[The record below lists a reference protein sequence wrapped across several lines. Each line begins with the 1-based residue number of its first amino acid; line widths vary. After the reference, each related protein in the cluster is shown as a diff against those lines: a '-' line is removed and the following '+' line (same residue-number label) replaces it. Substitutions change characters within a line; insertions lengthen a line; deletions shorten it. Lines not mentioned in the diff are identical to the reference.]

1 MNNLLTMYGFELKKI
16 LQKKLVWISLFIC
29 MAAIVFSILF
39 PLSGTYYANGV
50 AISTNY
56 EQHLLDQGYRKALSG
71 KFIDQSL
78 LEETIAA
85 YKDLPIETNYVVT
98 EEYQTY
104 ARPYSEIFNL
114 IQAWTGMNKKATV
127 QWIPDETAL
136 YDSLLD
142 RFEEIAIDNHLTEE
156 EIVYWQEKA
165 DTLTTPMVYQFHEA
179 YRNILENF
187 LIVGFMMLLFATIAL
202 SSSFPD
208 EHMYRT
214 DQLVLCSTN
223 GKMRLY
229 WVKLMSGITV
239 GCVGALLLTILTW
252 VLCLC
257 VFGTEGFNA
266 MIQIFYTTYAAN
278 ITIGQACLIAYGCI
292 LVTSILMSVFVMFL
306 SELFHSSIAAI
317 SITTAMILAG
327 MLVQPPVEYRILGQ
341 IWDYLPTCFL
351 AMWNTFDVRLVS
363 LFGMH
368 FTSYQIVPLLYVVV
382 AVLLAF
388 LGSRIYCRR
397 QISGR

>member
-257 VFGTEGFNA
+257 VFGTDGFNA
-266 MIQIFYTTYAAN
+266 MIQIFYTTYAGN
-278 ITIGQACLIAYGCI
+278 ITIGQACLIAYGC
-292 LVTSILMSVFVMFL
+292 LLMTSILMSVFVMFL

-351 AMWNTFDVRLVS
+351 AMWSTFDVRLVS

-368 FTSYQIVPLLYVVV
+368 FTAYQIVPLLYVVV

>member
-1 MNNLLTMYGFELKKI
+1 MNNLLTMYRYELKKL

-142 RFEEIAIDNHLTEE
+142 RFEEIAIDNNLTEE

-252 VLCLC
+252 ILCLC

-278 ITIGQACLIAYGCI
+278 ITIGQACLIAYGCL

>member
-1 MNNLLTMYGFELKKI
+1 MNNLLTMYRYELKKL

-56 EQHLLDQGYRKALSG
+56 EQHLIDQGYRKALSG

-78 LEETIAA
+78 LEETISA

-98 EEYQTY
+98 EEYQIY

-127 QWIPDETAL
+127 QWVADETAL

-142 RFEEIAIDNHLTEE
+142 RFEEIAINNHLTEE

-202 SSSFPD
+202 ASSFPD

-214 DQLVLCSTN
+214 DQLVLCTTN
-223 GKMRLY
+223 GKIRLY

-257 VFGTEGFNA
+257 VFGTDGFNA
-266 MIQIFYTTYAAN
+266 MIQIFYTTYAGN
-278 ITIGQACLIAYGCI
+278 ITIGQACLIAYGC
-292 LVTSILMSVFVMFL
+292 LLMTSILMSVFVMFL

>member
-1 MNNLLTMYGFELKKI
+1 MNNLLTMYGFELKKL

-56 EQHLLDQGYRKALSG
+56 EQHLIDQGYRKALSG

-127 QWIPDETAL
+127 QWVADETAL
-136 YDSLLD
+136 YDSLLE
-142 RFEEIAIDNHLTEE
+142 RFEEIAINNHLTEE

-252 VLCLC
+252 ILCLC

-266 MIQIFYTTYAAN
+266 MIQIFYTTYAGN
-278 ITIGQACLIAYGCI
+278 ITIGQACLIAYGC
-292 LVTSILMSVFVMFL
+292 LLMTSILMSVFVMFL

-363 LFGMH
+363 LFGIH

>member
-1 MNNLLTMYGFELKKI
+1 MNNLLTMYGFELKKL

-29 MAAIVFSILF
+29 MSAIVFSILF
-39 PLSGTYYANGV
+39 PLCGTYYVNGV

-56 EQHLLDQGYRKALSG
+56 EQHLIDQGYRKALSG

-78 LEETIAA
+78 LDETISA
-85 YKDLPIETNYVVT
+85 YKDLPIETNYVLT

-127 QWIPDETAL
+127 QWVVDETAL
-136 YDSLLD
+136 YDSLLEC
-142 RFEEIAIDNHLTEE
+142 FEEIATNNHLTEE

-214 DQLVLCSTN
+214 DQLVLCTTN

-229 WVKLMSGITV
+229 WVKLISGITV

-252 VLCLC
+252 ILCLC
-257 VFGTEGFNA
+257 VFGTDGFNA
-266 MIQIFYTTYAAN
+266 MIQIFYTTYAGN
-278 ITIGQACLIAYGCI
+278 ITIGQACLIAYGCL
-292 LVTSILMSVFVMFL
+292 LVTSILISVFVMFL

-351 AMWNTFDVRLVS
+351 SMWNTFDVRLVS
-363 LFGMH
+363 LFGIH

>member
-1 MNNLLTMYGFELKKI
+1 MNNLLTMYRYELKKL

-56 EQHLLDQGYRKALSG
+56 EQHLIDQGYRKALSG

-78 LEETIAA
+78 LEETISA
-85 YKDLPIETNYVVT
+85 YKDLPIDTKYVLT
-98 EEYQTY
+98 EEYQIY

-136 YDSLLD
+136 YDSLLE
-142 RFEEIAIDNHLTEE
+142 RFEEIAINNHLTEE

-202 SSSFPD
+202 ASSFPD

-214 DQLVLCSTN
+214 DQLVLCTTN

-257 VFGTEGFNA
+257 VFGTDGFNT
-266 MIQIFYTTYAAN
+266 MIQIFYTTYAGN
-278 ITIGQACLIAYGCI
+278 ITIGQACLIAYGC
-292 LVTSILMSVFVMFL
+292 LLMTSILMSVFVMFL